1 MYFEA
6 AELKSKQDIEDEKNK
21 AADMAVNRLIQD
33 ENDLNRIFE
42 DIANVSGNQN
52 QDKFTRKLCLIV
64 CNEHY

>member
-42 DIANVSGNQN
+42 DIANV
-52 QDKFTRKLCLIV
+52 
-64 CNEHY
+64 